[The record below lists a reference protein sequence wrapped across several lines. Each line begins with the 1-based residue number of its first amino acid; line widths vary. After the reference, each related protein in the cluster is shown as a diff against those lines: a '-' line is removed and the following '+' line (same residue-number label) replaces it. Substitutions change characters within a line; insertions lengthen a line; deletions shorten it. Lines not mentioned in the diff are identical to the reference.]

1 MPEVQLRL
9 APVLGA
15 ELDMLLAPLIL
26 HPQLVQPSRPDDVTG
41 AVLLRHMVNM
51 PGIMQRMGN
60 IRPVRVAFVESNR
73 HLRALDQREVKAVHV
88 AAVGFGETHRH
99 AFLTLPFILSVSV
112 KFHPVQAGRILPG
125 VDIIRFRAG
134 HPRRHGASHLRARQQ
149 RRTPAQCFA
158 VGHRQQGHPQR
169 LPAAGGKTG
178 AGD

>member
-1 MPEVQLRL
+1 
-9 APVLGA
+9 
-15 ELDMLLAPLIL
+15 MLLAALIL
-26 HPQLVQPSRPDDVTG
+26 HSQLIVGRVRITLRVLFSPSQG
-41 AVLLRHMVNM
+41 
-51 PGIMQRMGN
+51 
-60 IRPVRVAFVESNR
+60 
-73 HLRALDQREVKAVHV
+73 
-88 AAVGFGETHRH
+88 RH
-99 AFLTLPFILSVSV
+99 AVSRAAHAQYTAGQGRLRGKQSPPPCPGSAGSESRTRRRRRVWRDAPACFPALPFLISVGV

>member
-1 MPEVQLRL
+1 
-9 APVLGA
+9 
-15 ELDMLLAPLIL
+15 MLLAALIL
-26 HPQLVQPSRPDDVTG
+26 HSQLIVGRSTNHISG
-41 AVLLRHMVNM
+41 AVLFRHRVNM
-51 PGIMQRMGN
+51 PRVVQRMRN
-60 IRPVRVAFVESNR
+60 VRPVGIAFVERYR
-73 HLRALDQREVKAVHV
+73 HFRSLNQREVKAVHV
-88 AAVGFGETHRH
+88 AAIGFGETHRH
-99 AFLTLPFILSVSV
+99 AFLPLPFIISVSV

-125 VDIIRFRAG
+125 VDIIRLRAG